1 MSRFSS
7 LSAPIRQSL
16 LERDNPFDSFDPFGP
31 LDEVRRQRRPVSLPL
46 AAPVGPPNLPK
57 TRNRAGDVGRVEGAL
72 RGAGVLG
79 GGKRR
84 RPVFDTRL
92 ETGVRDFQRQK
103 GLRVDGLLNPGGPT
117 IRALGRVLARPPL
130 RGLSG
135 AAVSA
140 NTRLVRHLMTTTAD
154 GIVPDLMAG
163 DFRTNEAGRAKT
175 ADFLSQLF
183 RRDPARAKSLRAKAK
198 AWMAAGD
205 NSLLDKL
212 ILQAR
217 LFEEGDPDDDE
228 DDPTPED
235 PEDKSDKPKP
245 DKEKCQRLKV
255 ELANA
260 EQAKKEAQERA
271 RKADAEFTKWSE
283 EADRLRTSLRNGLI
297 QLGIEFAPDFLRIIG
312 FLKRLSRKRPADAQT
327 ILNLVETAQK
337 MFEAEKKGQ

>member
-1 MSRFSS
+1 
-7 LSAPIRQSL
+7 
-16 LERDNPFDSFDPFGP
+16 
-31 LDEVRRQRRPVSLPL
+31 
-46 AAPVGPPNLPK
+46 
-57 TRNRAGDVGRVEGAL
+57 
-72 RGAGVLG
+72 
-79 GGKRR
+79 
-84 RPVFDTRL
+84 
-92 ETGVRDFQRQK
+92 
-103 GLRVDGLLNPGGPT
+103 
-117 IRALGRVLARPPL
+117 
-130 RGLSG
+130 
-135 AAVSA
+135 
-140 NTRLVRHLMTTTAD
+140 
-154 GIVPDLMAG
+154 
-163 DFRTNEAGRAKT
+163 
-175 ADFLSQLF
+175 
-183 RRDPARAKSLRAKAK
+183 
-198 AWMAAGD
+198 MAAGD